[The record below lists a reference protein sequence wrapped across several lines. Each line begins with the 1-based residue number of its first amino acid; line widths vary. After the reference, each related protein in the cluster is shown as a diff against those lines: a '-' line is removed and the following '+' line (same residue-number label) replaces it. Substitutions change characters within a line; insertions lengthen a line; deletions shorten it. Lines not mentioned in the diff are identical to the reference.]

1 MHTGCP
7 GCGTLLQTARK
18 IVADTGGTLQGS
30 GGIRDVLGDL
40 AAGDLI
46 RQLVIICI
54 TACHVVVDGDNLSL
68 VGLGVLAEL
77 NSLSG
82 YRVALGEL
90 NLGSEDQILG
100 RSCP

>member
-1 MHTGCP
+1 MVP
-7 GCGTLLQTARK
+7 
-18 IVADTGGTLQGS
+18 LQGS

-46 RQLVIICI
+46 RQLVIISI

-77 NSLSG
+77 SSLSG

-90 NLGSEDQILG
+90 NLGSGDQIRG
-100 RSCP
+100 RSCPLTVTFMDLDSTC